1 MFRKLVLIFFFI
13 WVVNPSSEAQVR
25 VRIFSGRTAESV
37 LFTVTGG
44 KYEIDTYGSGSLF
57 ITKGEMVIIS
67 RFNEKIAVKPYNSK
81 GFLCDS
87 IFVKET
93 ADDGSFSIRINGN
106 VPVRQYYTGNLNCY
120 PDMGTLLMINSCDI
134 EEYVAGVVR
143 AEGGTGNSQEYI
155 KTQAVIVRTYMY
167 KNFNKHFSD
176 GFNLCDNTH
185 CQVFNGISTDSS
197 IVIAARKTHNLVII
211 DQDSVLI
218 FSAFH
223 SNCGGETS
231 AAEDVWLSN
240 QPYLKKVND
249 PYCLTSR
256 NAKWQKSFSSDTW
269 IDYLKRSGF
278 SGNINNLTLFNFEQ
292 YTRLPE
298 YRAGS
303 FAIPLRTMRSDL
315 NLRSSFFSVIAKDDS
330 IILNGRGYGH
340 GVGLCQEGAMVMAAK
355 GFDYEHIIDF
365 YYTGVIISD
374 INNAV
379 ELPPNPTFWGIKAA
393 TY

>member
-1 MFRKLVLIFFFI
+1 MFRKLVLIFLFI
-13 WVVNPSSEAQVR
+13 WVVRPSSGAQVR
-25 VRIFSGRTAESV
+25 VRIFSDRAAESV
-37 LFTVTGG
+37 LFTVNNG
-44 KYEIDTYGSGSLF
+44 KYEIDTYGSGSLTV
-57 ITKGEMVIIS
+57 IKGDMIIIS
-67 RFNEKIAVKPYNSK
+67 RFNEKIAVKPRNSK

-87 IFVKET
+87 ILVKET
-93 ADDGSFSIRINGN
+93 TDDGSFSLRVNGN

-134 EEYVAGVVR
+134 EQYVAGVVR
-143 AEGGTGNSQEYI
+143 AEGGTGNNQEYI
-155 KTQAVIVRTYMY
+155 KTQAVIVRTFMY
-167 KNFNKHFSD
+167 KNFNRHFSD

-197 IVIAARKTHNLVII
+197 IVIAARKTHNLVIL
-211 DQDSVLI
+211 DQDSILI

-231 AAEDVWLSN
+231 AAEDVWLSS

-278 SGNINNLTLFNFEQ
+278 SGKTDDPALFNFEQ

-315 NLRSSFFSVIAKDDS
+315 NLRSSFFSVIAKGDS

-340 GVGLCQEGAMVMAAK
+340 GVGLCQEGAMVMATK
-355 GFDYEHIIDF
+355 GFDYKQIIDF